1 MAQTLRFLLADDDLD
16 DATLFKDV
24 LAEVAP
30 HVEFQHAADGRQA
43 LDLLLENDALPD
55 LIFLD
60 LNMPRL
66 HGKEV
71 LTMLKANEQLHH
83 IPVIMYTT
91 SSQSRDI
98 EETMQKGA
106 LCFITKPSQLTELRN
121 ILRSIA
127 TNAKH
132 NLQGTLRTL
141 SNSSASFIVC

>member
-127 TNAKH
+127 TNARH